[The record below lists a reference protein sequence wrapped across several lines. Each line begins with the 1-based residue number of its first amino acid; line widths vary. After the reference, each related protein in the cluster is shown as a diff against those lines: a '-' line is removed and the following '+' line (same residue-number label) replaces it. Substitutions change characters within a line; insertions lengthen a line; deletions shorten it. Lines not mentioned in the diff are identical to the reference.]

1 MIKQRQR
8 RSVERVQSFLPLYR
22 EPFFLWLVRHFIALS
37 HLKHTKQPIIS
48 GFRLCGVCVCV
59 GGLQRELFMCVSS
72 DCAQK
77 SDSGEIKRKS
87 KAVSVRTGCFQHRIP
102 QHQLAGCAATGSYWS
117 SDWGWS
123 GPAGGSKHTSSPGL
137 YEIRWRA
144 TLCLHLSYRS
154 SPVPGLWRALAAI
167 SYLRIQFPEFGSRTV
182 DGSPGHIGKVSVAL
196 TCFKGNCFFGSL
208 QPADEWGSGYSSL
221 TAN

>member
-1 MIKQRQR
+1 
-8 RSVERVQSFLPLYR
+8 
-22 EPFFLWLVRHFIALS
+22 
-37 HLKHTKQPIIS
+37 
-48 GFRLCGVCVCV
+48 
-59 GGLQRELFMCVSS
+59 MCVSA

-87 KAVSVRTGCFQHRIP
+87 KPVSVRTGCFQHRIP

-144 TLCLHLSYRS
+144 TLCLRLSYRS

-208 QPADEWGSGYSSL
+208 KPADEWGSYSSL
-221 TAN
+221 TAKETSKQGNFSP